1 MTALGRIDDVSRT
14 VFRDE
19 MDNKTEYPLDTKLN
33 LQLINGNRSH
43 YTQVF
48 SHNTASLY
56 AELTEKSAVATL
68 ERLLGI
74 KIEKATLSNISQSVA
89 SKYIMAEQ
97 TEGEK
102 QTEEQTGSTS
112 ANDGADCNAD
122 EPRLGFISGRLNEI
136 DVHPNRDSII
146 QDAINGKLIASAGSA
161 VKQTVIYALADG
173 TGVPG
178 LKKELSSNGK
188 GEGGAKTFEAKIGSV
203 FQQGFDDDGLPI
215 LSNNNIF
222 RLPGTTKYTG
232 TVNKI
237 DQFSPQFTRFAEE
250 NGVNGSAQQVVFLAD
265 GAAWLWKMQERLC
278 PNAICIIDFYHASE
292 HLDAMINKLSFQNPD
307 ERQLFGKECRHLLEL
322 GDIEKLE
329 TQIYCKVSSENKEY
343 IGKCLA
349 YFTENADKMRYGLF
363 KATGLFIGSGV
374 IEAACKTIVGKRM
387 KNAGMHWS
395 KKNAEGVIALRCA
408 IYSGTFDSD
417 NDFALAA

>member
-1 MTALGRIDDVSRT
+1 MTALGRINDVRRT

-33 LQLINGNRSH
+33 LQLIDGNRSH

-56 AELTEKSAVATL
+56 AELTEKSAAETL

-102 QTEEQTGSTS
+102 QADEQTGSTS
-112 ANDGADCNAD
+112 ADGNAY
-122 EPRLGFISGRLNEI
+122 EPRFGFISDRLHEI

-146 QDAINGKLIASAGSA
+146 QDAIDGKLIASASSA

-237 DQFSPQFTRFAEE
+237 DQFSPQFTRFAAE
-250 NGVNGSAQQVVFLAD
+250 NGVNGSARQVVFLAD

-292 HLDAMINKLSFQNPD
+292 HLDEMINKLSFLNPD
-307 ERQLFGKECRHLLEL
+307 ERQLFRKERRHLLEL
-322 GDIEKLE
+322 GEIKKLE
-329 TQIYCKVSSENKEY
+329 SQIFSKVSSENKDD

-363 KATGLFIGSGV
+363 KAAGLFIGSGV

-387 KNAGMHWS
+387 KNTGMHWS

-417 NDFALAA
+417 NDFPLAA